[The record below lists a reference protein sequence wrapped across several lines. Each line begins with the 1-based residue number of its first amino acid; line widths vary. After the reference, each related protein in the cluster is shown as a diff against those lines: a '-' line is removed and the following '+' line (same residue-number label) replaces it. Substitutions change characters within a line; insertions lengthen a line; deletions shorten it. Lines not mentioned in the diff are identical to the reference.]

1 MPVTFHPAT
10 HKASQ
15 ISFDSCAAKTPT
27 DLLSRCSP
35 EEHMKCESV
44 IQSSFSDS
52 DLSHRTVKASD
63 NGFIRA
69 AIDAYNEHLNL
80 TIRPDDVWLAI
91 LTQFNIYV
99 NAQPEDLRHHFVAH
113 KGKKEVM
120 VVGIG
125 STMTYDWAKFPLE
138 IGKLLEVNVTD
149 PELRSWIIPDF
160 STTTATDEVVC
171 SIVMM
176 STLQHYFSYKMYLL
190 CGIPSVTLQ
199 GEKADWQKILARINK
214 LPTFGKEVEE
224 WYKLLVPIISRFVAA
239 FDDPESEENKDF
251 WQKIAKKSG
260 GGSGGSGPFYLEGWL
275 TAFCFWGE
283 KGLNLHQQAME
294 YNRRGLSL
302 DGVQYHCIDM
312 DVISPG
318 WTAVPV
324 EVDDN
329 GNEFTARMMA
339 GSVGI
344 QALSSGEPG
353 ADGNVGKDTLQPEV
367 GWWMMKVKSEKVEE

>member
-15 ISFDSCAAKTPT
+15 ISFESCAAKTPA
-27 DLLSRCSP
+27 DLLSQCSP
-35 EEHMKCESV
+35 KEHMKCELV
-44 IQSSFSDS
+44 IQCSFSNS
-52 DLSHRTVKASD
+52 DLSHRSVKASD
-63 NGFIRA
+63 NGFFRA

-80 TIRPDDVWLAI
+80 IIRPDDVWLAI
-91 LTQFNIYV
+91 LTHFNIYV
-99 NAQPEDLRHHFVAH
+99 NAHPEDIRHHFVAH
-113 KGKKEVM
+113 KEKKELE
-120 VVGIG
+120 VVDIG
-125 STMTYDWAKFPLE
+125 TTMTYDWAKFPLE
-138 IGKLLEVNVTD
+138 IGKLIEVNVTD
-149 PELRSWIIPDF
+149 PELRSWIILDF

-176 STLQHYFSYKMYLL
+176 STLQHYFSYKMYLM

-214 LPTFGKEVEE
+214 LPKFGKEVEA
-224 WYKLLVPIISRFVAA
+224 WYKLLLPIISRFVAA

-260 GGSGGSGPFYLEGWL
+260 GGSGGGGPFYLEGWL

-283 KGLNLHQQAME
+283 KGLNLHHQAME
-294 YNRRGLSL
+294 RYSRGLSL
-302 DGVQYHCIDM
+302 DGVQYHCINM

-324 EVDDN
+324 QVNDN
-329 GNEFTARMMA
+329 GYEFKARMMA

-344 QALSSGEPG
+344 RASSSGEPG
-353 ADGNVGKDTLQPEV
+353 ADGSVGQDTLQPEV
-367 GWWMMKVKSEKVEE
+367 GWWMMKVKSESE